1 MFMQKQMTGP
11 HMEKDSGG
19 GHYSKARDITP
30 ENVHLMEQAWVHRS
44 RRLSKWSK
52 HKR

>member
-1 MFMQKQMTGP
+1 MQKQMTGL
-11 HMEKDSGG
+11 HMEKIRNG

-44 RRLSKWSK
+44 GDYQSGANTRGKS
-52 HKR
+52 